1 MESEGKRSEVV
12 IISTS
17 DISEVLQGRYIL
29 FGDELADGGVGGQAG
44 EPEAGDAHSASLLGL
59 V

>member
-1 MESEGKRSEVV
+1 MESERERSEVV

-17 DISEVLQGRYIL
+17 DVSEVLQGRYIL
-29 FGDELADGGVGGQAG
+29 FGDELTDGGVGGQTG